1 MVAWTA
7 EKGRWPTF
15 QWSLYISKEI
25 LKIRQNRNSI
35 TIESSKDF
43 VSDDDISV
51 CGYQN
56 ISAWNGRF
64 SRVQWSLYIRKYWK
78 SEKIA
83 ITLVVGCGRDD
94 HIFWKTGCRNYLQ
107 TWHNYRSVR
116 STRIKLRSW
125 REKGNVSQFDRLGG
139 VRVCAFDWS
148 FYIQVGSS
156 LWLLVYVE
164 TKI

>member
-1 MVAWTA
+1 MAWRGLWRAKSRATNGCMDGG
-7 EKGRWPTF
+7 KGSMANISVK
-15 QWSLYISKEI
+15 SLYIK
-25 LKIRQNRNSI
+25 RN
-35 TIESSKDF
+35 IENPAKSEFDHHWVVKGLCQWCLWQ
-43 VSDDDISV
+43 SV
-51 CGYQN
+51 CVDIRTS

-83 ITLVVGCGRDD
+83 ITDGVGCGRDD

-148 FYIQVGSS
+148 
-156 LWLLVYVE
+156 
-164 TKI
+164 